1 MKVKMLIAGLSFM
14 AIASLALAGYVQPA
28 PVTISINPDGSGTAT
43 GDMVTARFSDND
55 VEHIGCGVR
64 LYKFADGTFFNYGFC
79 QAEDADGVDAF
90 CSTEDE
96 DLLDIMK
103 ATADY
108 SFITFGWNAD
118 EECTNIGFSTQSFYI
133 PEHTSNRGKGNK

>member
-1 MKVKMLIAGLSFM
+1 MNMKNLIAGLSFLSVS
-14 AIASLALAGYVQPA
+14 SLALAGFVQPA
-28 PVTISINPDGSGTAT
+28 PVDITVNADGSGTAR

-64 LYKFADGTFFNYGFC
+64 LWTFADGSLFHYGFC
-79 QAEDADGVDAF
+79 QAEDSDGVNVF
-90 CSTEDE
+90 CSTENE
-96 DLLDIMK
+96 DLLNIMK

-118 EECTNIGFSTQSFYI
+118 EECTHIGFSTQSFYI
-133 PEHTSNRGKGNK
+133 PEHTTKKAKNGK